1 MMKEMKYLSRQVMCL
16 ALLVCCVFTASA
28 LDKSFYAESSKLA
41 TGKWVKISVTESGI
55 YQITAEDIRAWGLGS
70 DLSKIHVFGYG
81 GAPLSETMNTNY
93 ADDLPQMP
101 VVRTADRILFYA
113 QGPITW
119 KRLNSR
125 FDQVQVQ
132 HPYALSG
139 SYFVTNDSRF
149 TDIEPVKAD
158 KEPVGSVVTSY
169 LERLYHEQEIVN
181 PGEMGRVFLGESFL
195 SNKSQTFKFT
205 LDNLLQG
212 SEVKVI
218 TMFGAK
224 CDAASST
231 LTYSYNNTPLPALSD
246 DLIFVTRS
254 SDFYETTS
262 NTSVKTFTLDGTNDL
277 NYTVTYSCPGTP
289 KLARL
294 DYITVNYERE
304 LALRN
309 GSLCFGL
316 QDAQTYKTYRLS
328 VSRASL
334 YNLLW
339 TLAVAAGV
347 MAAMECGIT
356 AVAVVLTVISIAVAA
371 RLIVTMWR
379 R

>member
-1 MMKEMKYLSRQVMCL
+1 MMKYFVRAAVSVLVM
-16 ALLVCCVFTASA
+16 ACCAFSMHA

-41 TGKWVKISVTESGI
+41 TGKWVKIAVTASGI
-55 YQITAEDIRAWGLGS
+55 YQITADDVRSWGLGS
-70 DLSKIHVFGYG
+70 DLSQIHVFGYG
-81 GAPLSETMNTNY
+81 GAPLSEKMNADNY

-132 HPYALSG
+132 HPYAISG

-158 KEPVGSVVTSY
+158 KEPVGPVVTSY

-246 DLIFVTRS
+246 DLIFVTTS

-262 NTSVKTFTLDGTNDL
+262 STSVKTFTLDGTNDL

-294 DYITVNYERE
+294 DYITVNYGRE

-316 QDAQTYKTYRLS
+316 QD
-328 VSRASL
+328 
-334 YNLLW
+334 
-339 TLAVAAGV
+339 
-347 MAAMECGIT
+347 
-356 AVAVVLTVISIAVAA
+356 
-371 RLIVTMWR
+371 
-379 R
+379 